1 MPATP
6 PPELPTYRELA
17 PSPALA
23 PWVECFWSIRASD
36 AAGVVNRVVPD
47 GCADLI
53 TGVGGDLEPIVVGT
67 MRTAMLSRLTGPVDL
82 FGVRFHPGAA
92 LALIDVPLGELTD
105 RRVELEALWG
115 TDAAALGEAFGPPD
129 LTERAARAEQVLH
142 RRLARW
148 ARRRRGD
155 EAMVTEA
162 VALLRRAR
170 GGAGVRDVAAALGVG
185 ERRLE
190 RAFDR
195 SVGVSP
201 KMLDRVM
208 RFRRAIQLLAREPV
222 DAAERGMGCA
232 GAAGRVRRPAPLHPR
247 IQGAVGLHPGA
258 ICRRA
263 AGCRIR
269 SIRRGR
275 RG

>member
-1 MPATP
+1 MPAPP

-53 TGVGGDLEPIVVGT
+53 MGVGGGLDPIVVGT

-105 RRVELEALWG
+105 RSVELEALWG

-208 RFRRAIQLLAREPV
+208 RFRRAIQLLAGSRWMPPSEGWAALALRAGYADQPHFIREFKALSGLTPARYV
-222 DAAERGMGCA
+222 AERQGVGSVQY
-232 GAAGRVRRPAPLHPR
+232 GGDAGR
-247 IQGAVGLHPGA
+247 
-258 ICRRA
+258 
-263 AGCRIR
+263 
-269 SIRRGR
+269 
-275 RG
+275 